1 MRQQR
6 TFATIL
12 ALGLLLLPPVA
23 WGCEATGMLNCSMS
37 DCPMPDQQESDGCHE
52 AEDLL
57 DQGSSGCD
65 AGPEIWTGYCDA
77 PVEQDSARVDSEA
90 YRDQT
95 AAPLIML
102 AERIEPRSPSGPPD
116 FISEAISARQH
127 DLGRFTLLSSFLL

>member
-37 DCPMPDQQESDGCHE
+37 DCPMPDQLESDGCHE
-52 AEDLL
+52 SEPVSDHAL
-57 DQGSSGCD
+57 SGCD
-65 AGPEIWTGYCDA
+65 ATPEAWIACCDA
-77 PVEQDSARVDSEA
+77 PVDREPAKVASAASWSQA
-90 YRDQT
+90 T
-95 AAPLIML
+95 TPLIML

-127 DLGRFTLLSSFLL
+127 ELGRFTLLSSFLL